1 MRDANRH
8 EDSGGVVHLASAN
21 GFPPP
26 TYRQLLEH
34 LSTRYRPLALLPRP
48 LWPGSRPDSAP
59 DWHPL
64 AADLIAGLDE
74 LALSGIVGVGHSIGG
89 VLTLWAAIERPDL
102 FRAVVLIDPVIFPP
116 EFLELMRVGH
126 AVGLARRIP
135 LVRAALHR
143 RRLFP
148 DRQAC
153 FDHYRTKQLFERLGD
168 SALWD
173 YVDGATQVRLDGQ
186 LELIYPPE
194 WEAHIFA
201 TVPTDVWQGMERLR
215 VPALVV
221 RGELSP
227 TFRPAAMARM
237 QRILPAARFVT
248 IPGAA
253 HLVPMEHPLEVA
265 SVTLEFLDSI

>member
-1 MRDANRH
+1 MCKLNGQDGMG
-8 EDSGGVVHLASAN
+8 SVLHLAPAN

-26 TYRQLLEH
+26 TYRQLLEA
-34 LSTRYRPLALLPRP
+34 LSAHHRPLALLPRP
-48 LWPGSRPDSAP
+48 LWPSSQPESAP
-59 DWHPL
+59 DWHQL
-64 AADLIAGLDE
+64 AADLVAGLDE
-74 LALSGIVGVGHSIGG
+74 LALIGIAGVGHSLGG

-102 FRAVVLIDPVIFPP
+102 FRVVVLIDPVIFPP
-116 EFLELMRVGH
+116 DLLELMRAGN
-126 AVGLARRIP
+126 ALGLARRIP

-153 FDHYRTKQLFERLGD
+153 FDHYRAKPLFERWSG

-173 YVDGATQVRLDGQ
+173 YVDGGTQVRLDGQ
-186 LELIYPPE
+186 LELLYPPE

-201 TVPTDVWQGMERLR
+201 TVPTDVWQGMERLC
-215 VPALVV
+215 VPALIL

-237 QRILPAARFVT
+237 KRILPAARFAT
-248 IPGAA
+248 IAGTG
-253 HLVPMEHPLEVA
+253 HLAPMERPAEVA
-265 SVTLEFLDSI
+265 SAILDFSGSI